1 MKLHTLKAKKTLA
14 NNYHHSHIE
23 DVFELIKQANVKRC
37 LITHLSN
44 RYNHEN
50 IQLIKQTIKK
60 HMRMFQIFEFVKD
73 FDTFII

>member
-50 IQLIKQTIKK
+50 IQLIKQQLK
-60 HMRMFQIFEFVKD
+60 HMRMFQILNLLK
-73 FDTFII
+73 ILIRL

>member
-1 MKLHTLKAKKTLA
+1 MKLHTLKAKTLA

-50 IQLIKQTIKK
+50 IQLIKQQLK
-60 HMRMFQIFEFVKD
+60 HMRMFQILNLLK
-73 FDTFII
+73 ILIRL

>member
-1 MKLHTLKAKKTLA
+1 

-44 RYNHEN
+44 RYNFEHEGQV
-50 IQLIKQTIKK
+50 I
-60 HMRMFQIFEFVKD
+60 
-73 FDTFII
+73 